1 MIEKF
6 SCTIW
11 YAEARVQDPAVL
23 LNNVRE
29 IADRMNTC
37 IICFDA
43 DRLAGRRHAEVA
55 LSRAHRS
62 VCSGKAIANS
72 FEMEALLYA
81 AGSRQCSVAVSF
93 GLHAGENHLY
103 VCCCPAPAGIWDEL
117 TGLLHFCDEPD
128 TEISPAKAAR
138 LMDLFGIALDELAAA
153 GTGRLQDLVLERVAL
168 LEVNK

>member
-1 MIEKF
+1 MGEEF
-6 SCTIW
+6 SCTIR

-23 LNNVRE
+23 LAKVRA
-29 IADRMNTC
+29 IANQSGSR

-43 DRLAGRRHAEVA
+43 DKLAGRKHAEVA
-55 LSRAHRS
+55 LRRAHRS
-62 VCSGKAIANS
+62 VCSGDAIANS

-93 GLHAGENHLY
+93 GLQAGENRLY

-117 TGLLHFCDEPD
+117 AGILHFSDEPGE
-128 TEISPAKAAR
+128 EISPAKAAR
-138 LMDLFGIALDELAAA
+138 LMDLFGISPEELAAA
-153 GTGRLQDLVLERVAL
+153 GAGRLQDLVLERVAL